1 MVRTIAERDHTRVL
15 QLTTGP
21 EAEVEVPTEANVR
34 AGAQAEAGPR
44 NVTTAWAEA
53 EAGVRDGS
61 TQVNAMET
69 GPLVSDPLGE
79 NQLFFEVYDSEAGDV
94 SLDKIGFEI
103 PKSVIHWKRTTF
115 CLKLMFWNR

>member
-53 EAGVRDGS
+53 GVRDGS

-94 SLDKIGFEI
+94 SLNKIGFRY
-103 PKSVIHWKRTTF
+103 PSQ
-115 CLKLMFWNR
+115 

>member
-61 TQVNAMET
+61 TQVNAMEI
-69 GPLVSDPLGE
+69 GPLVSEPIRREPAIFWSLWFWSGWCI
-79 NQLFFEVYDSEAGDV
+79 FEQNW
-94 SLDKIGFEI
+94 I
-103 PKSVIHWKRTTF
+103 
-115 CLKLMFWNR
+115 